1 MAWYAG
7 WLPTSLRYD
16 SSNSFEPDHL
26 KFGSHCVTEKVYSAY
41 LPAPFSVGNSAAENP
56 VPAAVMNLGLRS
68 ISLAW
73 RMRAVASRRYEA
85 KYTTSGDF
93 SLTRCSSAL

>member
-68 ISLAW
+68 ICSLC
-73 RMRAVASRRYEA
+73 RMSVVASSRYDA
-85 KYTTSGDF
+85 KYTTSGLAA
-93 SLTRCSSAL
+93 LTRWSSAL